1 MSDIDYLVPDAQ
13 VANEFSVTPMSLW
26 RWDHDEAKI
35 ALGWPPKIKNG
46 RRNYRSRNQ
55 LEAFKKAL
63 IGTALAARDS
73 GAVAQNGG
81 VS

>member
-13 VANEFSVTPMSLW
+13 VAHEFSVTPMSLW

-55 LEAFKKAL
+55 LEAFKKSL
-63 IGTALAARDS
+63 IATALAGRAS
-73 GAVAQNGG
+73 KATEAA
-81 VS
+81 SA

>member
-1 MSDIDYLVPDAQ
+1 MSSEVDYLVPDQ
-13 VANEFSVTPMSLW
+13 EVAREFSVTDMTLW

-55 LEAFKKAL
+55 LEAFKKSL
-63 IGTALAARDS
+63 IATALAGRAS
-73 GAVAQNGG
+73 KATEAA
-81 VS
+81 SA